1 MAGPEKNA
9 VVAVIDDDPGM
20 NKAIQ
25 RLLSAGGFQAV
36 TFSCAELFLESERS
50 GAVDCLVLDI
60 HLPGISGFELCGH
73 LRAAGSKLPVIIIT
87 AHDHASAR
95 NLAREHGAAAYFT
108 KPFPGRSLLTAVSEA
123 LKLS

>member
-20 NKAIQ
+20 NQAIQ

-36 TFSCAELFLESERS
+36 TFSSAESFLESES
-50 GAVDCLVLDI
+50 GAFDCLVLDI
-60 HLPGISGFELCGH
+60 HLPGISGFELCGR
-73 LRAAGSKLPVIIIT
+73 LRASGSKLPVIIIT
-87 AHDHASAR
+87 AHDHTSAQ

-108 KPFPGRSLLTAVSEA
+108 KPFPGRTLLTAVSEV
-123 LKLS
+123 LRLS